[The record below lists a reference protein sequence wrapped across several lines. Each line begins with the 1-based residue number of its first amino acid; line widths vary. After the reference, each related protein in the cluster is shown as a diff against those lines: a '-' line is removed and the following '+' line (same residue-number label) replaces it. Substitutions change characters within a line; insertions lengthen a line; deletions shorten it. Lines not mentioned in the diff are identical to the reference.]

1 MKKNT
6 KSGLI
11 HLSQIVYLTAR
22 GFFKNNLGMCA
33 SACTLGFIFSFI
45 PLIMLI
51 LTTFIGILH
60 ASPAILEG
68 FSALVAN
75 ITPVFDIN
83 GYINGLKH
91 GFVINW
97 VNFLLAVFVIWMA
110 RKMFLSIIQSLSK
123 IFNTVAPARPV
134 INQLLTFAGEVF
146 IVVIVAASFFAA
158 FLTRQIFKLP
168 VFERIS
174 SLSPILFSH
183 LSNFLV
189 NLVLY
194 IIIFSM
200 TVAAYKIGSGTKPK
214 TRLCIVSALLCTVT
228 FYIAITIISVF
239 MNRANYN
246 TIYGVLG
253 NIIILLFEVY
263 IFFNLFMVFAQMI
276 FTVQF
281 FHSNLLSELYL
292 LPEKNPKNLD
302 DILRRAI
309 FITPSALMTQ
319 KNMEI
324 FNPGQE
330 IFKNGETVD
339 SVYYLVSGTIRE
351 ERNDSVKTRSAGSFF
366 GDLDFMIDANHR
378 SAATAISECKVI
390 KIPGDDFSE
399 LLDKNPKAAVK
410 AMSKLSRYTAKFY
423 GRNETILL

>member
-1 MKKNT
+1 M
-6 KSGLI
+6 I

-214 TRLCIVSALLCTVT
+214 TRLCLVSALLCTVT

-339 SVYYLVSGTIRE
+339 SVYYLVSGTIQE

>member
-146 IVVIVAASFFAA
+146 IVVIVAAAFFAA

-330 IFKNGETVD
+330 IFKNGKTVD

>member
-146 IVVIVAASFFAA
+146 IVVIVAASFLAA

-330 IFKNGETVD
+330 IFKNRETVD

>member
-1 MKKNT
+1 M
-6 KSGLI
+6 I

-60 ASPAILEG
+60 ASPAVLEG

-281 FHSNLLSELYL
+281 FNSNLLSELYL

>member
-60 ASPAILEG
+60 ALPAILEG

>member
-60 ASPAILEG
+60 ASPAVLEG

-281 FHSNLLSELYL
+281 FNSNLLSELYL

>member
-1 MKKNT
+1 M
-6 KSGLI
+6 I

-60 ASPAILEG
+60 ASPAVLEG

-97 VNFLLAVFVIWMA
+97 VNFLLAVFIIWMA

-200 TVAAYKIGSGTKPK
+200 TVAAYKIGSGTKPR

-339 SVYYLVSGTIRE
+339 SVYYLVSGTIQE

>member
-1 MKKNT
+1 M
-6 KSGLI
+6 I

-134 INQLLTFAGEVF
+134 INQFLTFAGEVF

-228 FYIAITIISVF
+228 FYIAITIVSVF

>member
-60 ASPAILEG
+60 ASPAVLEG

-83 GYINGLKH
+83 GYINGIKH

-339 SVYYLVSGTIRE
+339 SVYYLVSGTIQE

-423 GRNETILL
+423 GRNGTILL

>member
-200 TVAAYKIGSGTKPK
+200 TVAAYKIGSGTKPR
-214 TRLCIVSALLCTVT
+214 TRLCIVSALLCTVS

-339 SVYYLVSGTIRE
+339 SVYYLVSGTIQE

>member
-1 MKKNT
+1 M
-6 KSGLI
+6 I

-200 TVAAYKIGSGTKPK
+200 TVAAYKIGSGTKPR

-330 IFKNGETVD
+330 IFKNGETVN
-339 SVYYLVSGTIRE
+339 SVYYLVSGKIQE

>member
-253 NIIILLFEVY
+253 NIIILLFEAY

-339 SVYYLVSGTIRE
+339 SVYYLVSGTIQE

>member
-366 GDLDFMIDANHR
+366 GDLDFIIDANHR

>member
-60 ASPAILEG
+60 ASPAVLEG

-200 TVAAYKIGSGTKPK
+200 TVAAYKIGSGTKPR

-263 IFFNLFMVFAQMI
+263 IFFNLFMVFAQII

>member
-60 ASPAILEG
+60 ASPAVLEG

-97 VNFLLAVFVIWMA
+97 VNFLLAVFIIWMA

-200 TVAAYKIGSGTKPK
+200 TVAAYKIGSGTKPR

-339 SVYYLVSGTIRE
+339 SVYYLVSGTIQE

>member
-1 MKKNT
+1 
-6 KSGLI
+6 
-11 HLSQIVYLTAR
+11 
-22 GFFKNNLGMCA
+22 
-33 SACTLGFIFSFI
+33 
-45 PLIMLI
+45 MLI

-158 FLTRQIFKLP
+158 FLTRQIFKFP

-200 TVAAYKIGSGTKPK
+200 TVAAYKIGSGTKPR

-330 IFKNGETVD
+330 IFKNGETVN
-339 SVYYLVSGTIRE
+339 SVYYLVSGTIQE

>member
-1 MKKNT
+1 M
-6 KSGLI
+6 I

-200 TVAAYKIGSGTKPK
+200 TVAAYKIGSGTKPR

>member
-1 MKKNT
+1 M
-6 KSGLI
+6 I

-351 ERNDSVKTRSAGSFF
+351 ERNDSAKTRSAGSFF

>member
-1 MKKNT
+1 M
-6 KSGLI
+6 I

-146 IVVIVAASFFAA
+146 IVVIVAAAFFAA

-200 TVAAYKIGSGTKPK
+200 TVVAYKIGSGTKPK

-324 FNPGQE
+324 FNPGQK

>member
-1 MKKNT
+1 M
-6 KSGLI
+6 I

-60 ASPAILEG
+60 ASPAVLEG

-339 SVYYLVSGTIRE
+339 SVYYLVSGTIQE

>member
-1 MKKNT
+1 MKKNV

-200 TVAAYKIGSGTKPK
+200 TVAAYKIGSGTKPR

-339 SVYYLVSGTIRE
+339 SVYYLVSGTIQE

>member
-60 ASPAILEG
+60 ASPAVLEG

>member
-1 MKKNT
+1 M
-6 KSGLI
+6 I

>member
-1 MKKNT
+1 M
-6 KSGLI
+6 
-11 HLSQIVYLTAR
+11 SQIVYLTAR

-351 ERNDSVKTRSAGSFF
+351 ERNDSAKTRSAGSFF

>member
-1 MKKNT
+1 M
-6 KSGLI
+6 I

-200 TVAAYKIGSGTKPK
+200 TVAAYKIGSGTKPR

-378 SAATAISECKVI
+378 SAATAISQCKVI

>member
-60 ASPAILEG
+60 ASPAVLEG

-200 TVAAYKIGSGTKPK
+200 TVAAYKIGSGTKPR

>member
-1 MKKNT
+1 M
-6 KSGLI
+6 I

-83 GYINGLKH
+83 SYINGLKH

-134 INQLLTFAGEVF
+134 INQLLTFAGEIF

-339 SVYYLVSGTIRE
+339 SVYYLVSGTIQE

>member
-1 MKKNT
+1 M
-6 KSGLI
+6 I

-97 VNFLLAVFVIWMA
+97 VNFLLAVFIIWMA

-123 IFNTVAPARPV
+123 IFNTVAPARPI

-200 TVAAYKIGSGTKPK
+200 TVAAYKIGSGTKPR

>member
-1 MKKNT
+1 M
-6 KSGLI
+6 
-11 HLSQIVYLTAR
+11 SQIVYLTAR

-60 ASPAILEG
+60 ASPAVLEG

-146 IVVIVAASFFAA
+146 IVIIVAASFFAA

>member
-1 MKKNT
+1 M
-6 KSGLI
+6 I

-239 MNRANYN
+239 MNRTNYN

-339 SVYYLVSGTIRE
+339 SVYYLVSGTIQE

>member
-1 MKKNT
+1 M
-6 KSGLI
+6 I

-330 IFKNGETVD
+330 IFKNGKTVD

>member
-200 TVAAYKIGSGTKPK
+200 TVAAYKIGSGTKPR

-339 SVYYLVSGTIRE
+339 SVYYLVSGTIQE

>member
-1 MKKNT
+1 M
-6 KSGLI
+6 
-11 HLSQIVYLTAR
+11 SQIVYLTAR

>member
-146 IVVIVAASFFAA
+146 IVVIVAAAFFAA

-324 FNPGQE
+324 LNPGQE

>member
-1 MKKNT
+1 M
-6 KSGLI
+6 I

-60 ASPAILEG
+60 ASPAVLEG

-253 NIIILLFEVY
+253 NIIILLFEAY

-324 FNPGQE
+324 FNPGQK

>member
-1 MKKNT
+1 M
-6 KSGLI
+6 I

-60 ASPAILEG
+60 ASPAVLEG

-97 VNFLLAVFVIWMA
+97 VNFLLAAFVIWMA

>member
-239 MNRANYN
+239 MNRTNYN

-339 SVYYLVSGTIRE
+339 SVYYLVSGTIQE

>member
-1 MKKNT
+1 MKKNV

-11 HLSQIVYLTAR
+11 HLSQIVYLTTR
-22 GFFKNNLGMCA
+22 GFFQNNLGMCA

-45 PLIMLI
+45 PLVMLI
-51 LTTFIGILH
+51 LTIFIGILH
-60 ASPAILEG
+60 ASPATLEG
-68 FSALVAN
+68 FSILVAN

-83 GYINGLKH
+83 GYINGLKD
-91 GFVINW
+91 GIVLNW
-97 VNFLLAVFVIWMA
+97 VNFVLAIFVIWMA

-123 IFNTVAPARPV
+123 IFNTVAPSRPV

-194 IIIFSM
+194 IIIFST
-200 TVAAYKIGSGTKPK
+200 TVVAYKIGSGTKPK
-214 TRLCIVSALLCTVT
+214 TRLCLLSALLCTVS
-228 FYIAITIISVF
+228 FYVTITVISVF
-239 MNRANYN
+239 MNKANYN

-253 NIIILLFEVY
+253 NLIILLFEVY

-281 FHSNLLSELYL
+281 FYSNLLSELYL
-292 LPEKNPKNLD
+292 LPAQHPQNLD
-302 DILRRAI
+302 DIVRRAI

-319 KNMEI
+319 KNMEN
-324 FNPGQE
+324 FSAGQE
-330 IFKNGETVD
+330 IYKNGDNVNY
-339 SVYYLVSGTIRE
+339 VYYLVSGSIKE
-351 ERNDSVKTRSAGSFF
+351 ERNESVKFRSEGSFF
-366 GDLDFMIDANHR
+366 GDLDFMLDANHH
-378 SAATAISECKVI
+378 SAATAVSECKVI
-390 KIPGDDFSE
+390 KISSENFSE

-410 AMSKLSRYTAKFY
+410 AMSKLSRYATKFY

>member
-1 MKKNT
+1 M
-6 KSGLI
+6 I

-339 SVYYLVSGTIRE
+339 SVYYLVSGTIQE